1 MIVSM
6 IYKKPLFLEVVFKKP
21 YLFSDFIFLIFF
33 FCVLQE
39 PFFSSNLNICIRQPD
54 GSYSGDSLESPKG
67 YLDEKPENI

>member
-21 YLFSDFIFLIFF
+21 YLFSDYFF
-33 FCVLQE
+33 FVVLQE